1 MIQNRLK
8 ALPGYSL
15 YQRVADKAR
24 NASVSSHAGAAAFF
38 YDAILFTVYHVF
50 AFSASLHSD
59 HGK

>member
-24 NASVSSHAGAAAFF
+24 KRQRFLSRRSCRIF